1 MTDLGRLVSMV
12 SSVLGIAVI
21 ALPSGIITSG
31 FIEEFQED
39 MRRRDEQQDQ
49 ELVSLR
55 EHLSALRKEAE
66 RERLEREALES
77 YYSNY
82 EDLR

>member
-1 MTDLGRLVSMV
+1 
-12 SSVLGIAVI
+12 
-21 ALPSGIITSG
+21 
-31 FIEEFQED
+31 